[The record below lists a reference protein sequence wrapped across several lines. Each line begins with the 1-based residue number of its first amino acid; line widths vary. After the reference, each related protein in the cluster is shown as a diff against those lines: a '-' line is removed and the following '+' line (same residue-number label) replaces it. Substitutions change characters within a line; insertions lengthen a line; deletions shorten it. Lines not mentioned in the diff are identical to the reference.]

1 LVNIPYRITKLAM
14 DLFSQPK
21 SSVDPAVLQQLKAQ
35 IANLLQLDAE
45 TTISINQ
52 LQCKEPGCPPIETAI
67 IILTQPTQQYKIHKA
82 LGDISAAD
90 LVKAVQES

>member
-1 LVNIPYRITKLAM
+1 M
-14 DLFSQPK
+14 ELFSQPK
-21 SSVDPAVLQQLKAQ
+21 PSVDPVALQQLKAQ

-67 IILTQPTQQYKIHKA
+67 IILTQPAQQYKIHKA
-82 LGDISAAD
+82 IGDISTAD

>member
-1 LVNIPYRITKLAM
+1 M

>member
-1 LVNIPYRITKLAM
+1 M

-21 SSVDPAVLQQLKAQ
+21 TSVDPAVLQRLKAQ
-35 IANLLQLDAE
+35 VADLLKLDAE

-52 LQCKEPGCPPIETAI
+52 LQCREPGCPPIETAI

-82 LGDISAAD
+82 VGDISAAD

>member
-1 LVNIPYRITKLAM
+1 M

-52 LQCKEPGCPPIETAI
+52 SQCKEPGCPPIETAI

>member
-1 LVNIPYRITKLAM
+1 M

-82 LGDISAAD
+82 LGDINAAD

>member
-1 LVNIPYRITKLAM
+1 M
-14 DLFSQPK
+14 DLFSRPK

>member
-1 LVNIPYRITKLAM
+1 M

-21 SSVDPAVLQQLKAQ
+21 STVDPAVLQRLKAQ
-35 IANLLQLDAE
+35 IAELLKLDAE

-52 LQCKEPGCPPIETAI
+52 LQCREPGCPPVETAI

-82 LGDISAAD
+82 IGDISTAD
-90 LVKAVQES
+90 VIKAVQGS